1 MERIFFPGHP
11 QFAFTSFGDCYR
23 QVKKGTM
30 VRFIKND
37 LSKISKQNLGMFKSK
52 QYRIVKE
59 PERKL
64 RISEAFTYAQ
74 FMIRI
79 KKWQGSERPLQ
90 IKVTVIQIT

>member
-1 MERIFFPGHP
+1 
-11 QFAFTSFGDCYR
+11 
-23 QVKKGTM
+23 
-30 VRFIKND
+30 
-37 LSKISKQNLGMFKSK
+37 MFKSK

-90 IKVTVIQIT
+90 IKVTVI